1 MIIMEDEDLKIFKRE
16 VDAMKQL
23 DHPLIIKLYEAFEQD
38 DHYFLAT
45 EYADGGSL
53 NMFLKV

>member
-1 MIIMEDEDLKIFKRE
+1 MEDEDLKIFKRE
-16 VDAMKQL
+16 VNAMKQL

-53 NMFLKV
+53 NKFLKAQ